1 IGRNYTPPV
10 KVRYGESWLEE
21 VTLFDLVDA
30 LQSVVARI
38 PDQHLMEI
46 TPENLT
52 VKDRMNLIL
61 DLLERKESVTF
72 LSLFEEQ
79 AHRLLI
85 IVSFLALLE
94 LIRIMLVRVFHV

>member
-1 IGRNYTPPV
+1 
-10 KVRYGESWLEE
+10 
-21 VTLFDLVDA
+21 
-30 LQSVVARI
+30 
-38 PDQHLMEI
+38 MEI

-85 IVSFLALLE
+85 IVTFLALLE
-94 LIRIMLVRVFHV
+94 LIRIKLVRVFQGEVFGPILVTRAFSPITGEEPESL